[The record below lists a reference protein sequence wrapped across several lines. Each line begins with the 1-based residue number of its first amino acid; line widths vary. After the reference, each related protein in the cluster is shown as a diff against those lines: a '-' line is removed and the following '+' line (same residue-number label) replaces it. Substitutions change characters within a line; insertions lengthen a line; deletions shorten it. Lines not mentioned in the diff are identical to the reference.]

1 MRIVVDPPRGETS
14 IFELEGWAPGA
25 TVRDLLDAL
34 RAHGIRG
41 WLSVSLDGV
50 PLTPLLRLADLALV
64 EGARLAERP
73 VNAVRPFAGW
83 VLSVAAG
90 SRAGAVVG
98 LAKHRVVT
106 VGSDPGCDLVLECR
120 GVAARHCTLE
130 READGVRIRHTAE
143 GKETQVDEAL
153 VGSEGLLLRS
163 EATITVGQTRL
174 RVRPSLREQ
183 RAQLPE
189 LEGGGAEGV
198 TVAFSR
204 SPVARQEPAQQ
215 VLEPPEPLV
224 EREGRAAKPAVLML
238 VAPIIIAGVFAVML
252 GDARMML
259 FAVLGPVTSLLGYLG
274 QALKARRSRGKA
286 KQQEIDRVAQFFG
299 AVHKAATM
307 HRRGLESLAP
317 DLSVVLRRAMMPSVE
332 LWKRRAGEPH
342 FATVRLGVGDVV
354 WRPPL
359 GKMGGRWSDRPSQEA
374 PVLCHRQHALP
385 ITVDLGELQNGMLGI
400 VGDRETSV
408 ALVRGILTQ
417 LAVHC
422 GPADLLSAVV
432 SDPQH
437 ERDWTWVSLLPHA
450 SRGKQA
456 GQAFWCASGPE
467 AARTQF
473 AQLCS
478 QQQAES
484 TRVSITII
492 DTDTLREA
500 GWAGMR
506 QLVALQHGEKARNI
520 VLVLA
525 ESSDA
530 LPAQCETTVSIGR
543 DGKAWLRQG
552 TSHSENEPFT
562 VSGMSGNEALECARS
577 LARLR
582 DPEQQEA
589 AHTIPNQVRLA
600 EVLQGTQPRSHVQR
614 QAVQQATVTVQRVHE
629 LWSTSEGVGAPVGVR
644 AGAIQHIDLVRDG
657 PHALVA
663 GTTGSGKSEFLRT
676 LVISL
681 ALHHSPEALNFILVD
696 FKGGAAFADCE
707 QLPHT
712 VGTLSNLDA
721 QLAAR
726 AITALEAEIVRRQRL
741 FASAGRTIDTLDAY
755 RATKPA
761 EPMARIVLVVDECA
775 MLAQQLPSVL
785 ASFVS
790 IAAVGRTLGIHL
802 VLATQRPAGVV
813 TEDILANTNLR
824 VALRVQ
830 SPEDS
835 LQVIESSAAAY
846 LSRNQAGRALL
857 RLGRGEVVEVQTAMV
872 RGEAPRG
879 PRDAV
884 RLSKA
889 APFRPTRLER
899 AAPVRRNE
907 QPIPTFGQRVNER
920 EANDGAQHT
929 ISVIALAADRLGLG
943 RPRSVWPEPLP
954 GQLSREQL
962 DRVAVAQ
969 KRAGSTLVV
978 ALADD
983 PPRQRQYASGWRVN
997 EGNLLLIGLP
1007 GSGTSNALVQLAL
1020 ASLHDSRRRPCQLF
1034 FLEMGRGTFDAF
1046 AGSPAT
1052 RTVVSSGPDAAEQ
1065 RSRFI
1070 RFLHQEL
1077 RARQASNGEHEPILI
1092 YVDGFTEL
1100 REEYQD
1106 HDGQRLL
1113 DLLMRVYADGPSV
1126 AMHMAMSV
1134 HRAASVPTAI
1144 DALTEQRWVFRLP
1157 NPHDYAALGIRA
1169 ADMPA
1174 DTPGRC
1180 IETVSGHH
1188 LQIVQPPKSVEAT
1201 VRALGAGRRRQHFR
1215 DPAAVMPREVMAASL
1230 EALLSL
1236 REGALE
1242 LPIGI
1247 DEAGL
1252 APVIAKLRPGQ
1263 HVLVAGPSRSGKST
1277 LLGALRAVCER
1288 ELGVW
1293 VVCPQASP
1301 LAIPVDARVAV
1312 TTEAISEVVRSLR
1325 DRSTPALLIIDD
1337 ADEIDDERGEIE
1349 QLLRQTPAGLTIVA
1363 AGHSSRLRQRYG
1375 HWSAEL
1381 RDSRCGLLL
1390 QPDVDYDG
1398 ELLGVRLPRSQPV
1411 AMSEGRGYWCEQGQ
1425 VTLVQSMRSGAS
1437 RETVDDLAVGR
1448 S

>member
-1 MRIVVDPPRGETS
+1 MRIVVDPPRGETN
-14 IFELEGWAPGA
+14 IFELESWAPGA

-64 EGARLAERP
+64 EGARLSEHP

-143 GKETQVDEAL
+143 GKETLVDEAL

-189 LEGGGAEGV
+189 LERRGAEGV

-215 VLEPPEPLV
+215 VLEPPEPPV
-224 EREGRAAKPAVLML
+224 EREGRTAKPAVLML
-238 VAPIIIAGVFAVML
+238 VAPIVIAGVFAVML

-259 FAVLGPVTSLLGYLG
+259 FAAFGPVTSLLGYLG
-274 QALKARRSRGKA
+274 QAFKARRSRGEV

-359 GKMGGRWSDRPSQEA
+359 GKMGGRWNDRPSQEA

-385 ITVDLGELQNGMLGI
+385 ITVDLGELQSGMLGI

-408 ALVRGILTQ
+408 ALVRGILAQ

-422 GPADLLSAVV
+422 GPADLLTAVV

-437 ERDWTWVSLLPHA
+437 ERDWSWVSLLPHA
-450 SRGKQA
+450 SRGKHS
-456 GQAFWCASGPE
+456 GQAFWCVSGPE

-506 QLVALQHGEKARNI
+506 QLVALQPGEKVRNI

-525 ESSDA
+525 ESGDA

-552 TSHSENEPFT
+552 TSHSEIEPFT
-562 VSGMSGNEALECARS
+562 VSGMGGNEALECARS

-589 AHTIPNQVRLA
+589 AHTIPSQVRLA
-600 EVLQGTQPRSHVQR
+600 EVLQGTQPRSHAQK
-614 QAVQQATVTVQRVHE
+614 QAVQQVTVTVQRVHE
-629 LWSTSEGVGAPVGVR
+629 LWSTSEGVGAPVGMR

-681 ALHHSPEALNFILVD
+681 ALHHSPEELNFILVD

-741 FASAGRTIDTLDAY
+741 FASAGHTIDTLDAY

-835 LQVIESSAAAY
+835 LQVIESSAAAN
-846 LSRNQAGRALL
+846 LSRHQTGRALL

-872 RGEAPRG
+872 RGKATREVCETVSVSEA
-879 PRDAV
+879 D
-884 RLSKA
+884 
-889 APFRPTRLER
+889 PFRPVSSER
-899 AAPVRRNE
+899 ATIKNRTE
-907 QPIPTFGQRVNER
+907 QQRSAVEQGTKKPGS
-920 EANDGAQHT
+920 ADGAQHT
-929 ISVIALAADRLGLG
+929 ISVIALAAERLGLG
-943 RPRSVWPEPLP
+943 RPRRVWPEPLP
-954 GQLSREQL
+954 GQLCREQL
-962 DRVAVAQ
+962 DLAA
-969 KRAGSTLVV
+969 STENSVEAPLVV

-983 PPRQRQYASGWRVN
+983 PPRQRQYAGGWHMT
-997 EGNLLLIGLP
+997 EGNLLLLGLP
-1007 GSGTSNALVQLAL
+1007 GSGTSNALVQLAM
-1020 ASLHDSRRRPCQLF
+1020 ASLHRSRQSPCQLL

-1046 AGSPAT
+1046 DASHAT
-1052 RTVVSSGPDAAEQ
+1052 RTLVASGPDAAEQ
-1065 RSRFI
+1065 RSRLI
-1070 RFLHQEL
+1070 RFLHREL
-1077 RARQASNGEHEPILI
+1077 QARQASNREHEPMLI

-1106 HDGQRLL
+1106 HDGQMLL
-1113 DLLMRVYADGPSV
+1113 DMFMRVYADGPSV
-1126 AMHMAMSV
+1126 AMHTAMSA
-1134 HRAASVPTAI
+1134 HRAASVPAAI
-1144 DALTEQRWVFRLP
+1144 DALTKQRWVFRLA
-1157 NPHDYAALGIRA
+1157 NVHDYAALGIRP

-1180 IETVSGHH
+1180 IDTASGHH
-1188 LQIVQPPKSVEAT
+1188 LQVVKPSKNIEVT
-1201 VRALGAGRRRQHFR
+1201 VRALNEGRRGQRPP
-1215 DPAAVMPREVMAASL
+1215 DPAAVMPGEVMAASL
-1230 EALLSL
+1230 ERIFRLSG
-1236 REGALE
+1236 ESIE
-1242 LPIGI
+1242 LPVGI
-1247 DEAGL
+1247 DEETL
-1252 APVIAKLRPGQ
+1252 AAFVARLKPGQ
-1263 HVLVAGPSRSGKST
+1263 HVLVAGPSRSGKT
-1277 LLGALRAVCER
+1277 TFLGALREMCER
-1288 ELGVW
+1288 ALAVF
-1293 VVCPQASP
+1293 VVCSHSSP
-1301 LAIPVDARVAV
+1301 LRDMGDARVAV
-1312 TTEAISEVVRSLR
+1312 TTEAISGLVRFLR
-1325 DRSTPALLIIDD
+1325 SQSTPSLLLIDD
-1337 ADEIDDERGEIE
+1337 ADEIDDECGELE
-1349 QLLRQTPAGLTIVA
+1349 QLLRQTPVGLTIIA

-1375 HWSAEL
+1375 HWSAGV

-1390 QPDVDYDG
+1390 QPDADYDG
-1398 ELLGVRLPRSQPV
+1398 ELLGVRLPRSPPI
-1411 AMSEGRGYWCEQGQ
+1411 AMTEGRGYWCEQGQ
-1425 VTLVQSMRSGAS
+1425 ATLVQSMRSG
-1437 RETVDDLAVGR
+1437 TP
-1448 S
+1448 